1 MPTIE
6 GRLDDTGFP
15 LLDLR
20 LIPSTRPLTVLVD
33 TGFDGELM
41 LYHDDLRATGIE
53 AVFDHDIQVRLADG
67 SLTSFLGTTLTLEW
81 FGRPGRVS
89 VDVVPAIRPARAYP
103 FIGCRLLRD
112 SRLEID
118 FPRGTVLLSRAH

>member
-15 LLDLR
+15 LVDLQVVPSAR
-20 LIPSTRPLTVLVD
+20 TLAMLID

-41 LYHDDLRATGIE
+41 LYHDDLRAAGIE
-53 AVFDHDIQVRLADG
+53 AVFDHDVQVRLADG
-67 SLTSFLGTTLTLEW
+67 TLTSFLGTTLTIEW
-81 FGRPGRVS
+81 FGQPRRIS
-89 VDVVPAIRPARAYP
+89 VDVVPAIRPAHAYP
-103 FIGCRLLRD
+103 VIGCRLLRD

-118 FPRGTVLLSRAH
+118 FPRRTVLVTRA